1 MERSGEEWRGVHDDG
16 CWLERSENWRG
27 GRGACVAVEEAEGE
41 GLLNSAEVGVRVVL
55 LKF

>member
-1 MERSGEEWRGVHDDG
+1 MERSGEEWRGVK
-16 CWLERSENWRG
+16 ENWRG
-27 GRGACVAVEEAEGE
+27 GREACVAVEEAEGE